1 MLMRTT
7 RFWYNLHQLRFWYNR
22 HQLRFWYN
30 LHQLR
35 SISKD
40 WKAILFKNNL
50 KIPKGHSEAVNRQYN
65 GQQKNDKQ
73 RSKNILWSKWTKQ
86 YTVEPAHGVTCTK
99 KLPFFCPVIE
109 NFIWFKPLLRGHLY
123 FKATFYLSQRR
134 PHNTGLI
141 SQNRLMALVLIHY
154 LEAAHIIHK

>member
-7 RFWYNLHQLRFWYNR
+7 RFWYNLHQLRFWYNLHQLR
-22 HQLRFWYN
+22 FWYNLHQLRFWYNLHQLRFWYNRHQLRFWYNLHQLRFWYNLHQLRFWYN

-73 RSKNILWSKWTKQ
+73 RSKNILWSKRTKQ

-99 KLPFFCPVIE
+99 KLPFCCPVIE
-109 NFIWFKPLLRGHLY
+109 NFI
-123 FKATFYLSQRR
+123 
-134 PHNTGLI
+134 
-141 SQNRLMALVLIHY
+141 
-154 LEAAHIIHK
+154 